1 MHELASG
8 SDSWWGLGGQSKTE
22 PFHEKSLIWIW
33 LGVTAQDQGS
43 TIVGREMNIEH
54 LDAGELIEHGARG
67 ETRRQRFELRSQ
79 GDVQAVG
86 HEGDEP
92 GLQGCNASGRYRM
105 KICAS
110 MRLSS

>member
-1 MHELASG
+1 MES
-8 SDSWWGLGGQSKTE
+8 
-22 PFHEKSLIWIW
+22 FHEKSLVWVG
-33 LGVTAQDQGS
+33 LGVTAQDQGAA
-43 TIVGREMNIEH
+43 IVGWEMNIEH

-92 GLQGCNASGRYRM
+92 GLHGCNAFGRYRM
-105 KICAS
+105 KMWAS
-110 MRLSS
+110 MRCSS